1 MALSGLK
8 STRELIS
15 PPAWELKMIFRLEL
29 TQWLKLIYD
38 ENCEGS
44 CSQSVVSEAEEEKI
58 FWLPKEEILDSLKKE
73 RNFYFSKLREIEI
86 LLGKI
91 NLDEKINEAFSCILQ
106 AKPENK
112 NSILETSLKNLIL
125 FVFLQKPTF
134 TKENLTHSCQ
144 NDYQRAQRLSAR
156 RLWDYRYKFWLLDGG
171 AIKIR
176 KLAPIFYITL
186 RVGILDNFLKNKWKP
201 SNSKL
206 SSITSWHFQG
216 HITSQKCEQKNYYA
230 PGDLFKKNQIIYIY
244 IIS

>member
-1 MALSGLK
+1 MPLSGLK
-8 STRELIS
+8 SARELIS

-91 NLDEKINEAFSCILQ
+91 NLDEKIKDAFSCILQ

-112 NSILETSLKNLIL
+112 NSILETSEWYLATCIPLYYICNKYVCLDLKKFDLIFL
-125 FVFLQKPTF
+125 LQKPTF
-134 TKENLTHSCQ
+134 TKVQLQ
-144 NDYQRAQRLSAR
+144 
-156 RLWDYRYKFWLLDGG
+156 K
-171 AIKIR
+171 IKM
-176 KLAPIFYITL
+176 
-186 RVGILDNFLKNKWKP
+186 
-201 SNSKL
+201 
-206 SSITSWHFQG
+206 
-216 HITSQKCEQKNYYA
+216 
-230 PGDLFKKNQIIYIY
+230 
-244 IIS
+244 